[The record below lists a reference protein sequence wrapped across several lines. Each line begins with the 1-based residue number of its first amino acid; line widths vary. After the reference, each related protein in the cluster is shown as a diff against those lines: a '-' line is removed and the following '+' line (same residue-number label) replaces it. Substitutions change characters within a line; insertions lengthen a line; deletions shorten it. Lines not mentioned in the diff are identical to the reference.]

1 MCLRS
6 LEIKTCNNYGLCPS
20 HYVSARGLSLDAM
33 FKMTKIKREL
43 ISDPDMNIFFEK
55 GTRGGISYIC
65 NRYS

>member
-20 HYVSARGLSLDAM
+20 HYLSARGLSLDAM

-43 ISDPDMNIFFEK
+43 ISDPDMNIFF
-55 GTRGGISYIC
+55 
-65 NRYS
+65 